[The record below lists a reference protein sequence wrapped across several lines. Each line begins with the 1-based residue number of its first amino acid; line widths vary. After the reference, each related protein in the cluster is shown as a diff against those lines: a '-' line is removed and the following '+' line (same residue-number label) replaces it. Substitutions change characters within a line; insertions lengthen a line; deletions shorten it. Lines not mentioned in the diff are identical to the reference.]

1 MKKSELVLG
10 NVVKAYKGETE
21 YEITSI
27 TEELVILNGEKEV
40 KISTL
45 LKNYKL
51 VKEAEAKVEVEEGPK
66 SEEVEALVA
75 EIEEREN
82 EKENEREFL
91 DEVDRILG
99 ERAGYVEEADADPVV
114 ESEPEVESTENVED
128 IEENVEVEPVNN
140 ETETENKPKEKKE
153 KEVIYGIKVS
163 TGVNQTLIWKV
174 LKKVCE
180 NKDEEGIRIANELKE
195 KYPETF
201 SGAVRCLVSKK
212 RINYIDSIC

>member
-1 MKKSELVLG
+1 M
-10 NVVKAYKGETE
+10 
-21 YEITSI
+21 
-27 TEELVILNGEKEV
+27 ILH
-40 KISTL
+40 
-45 LKNYKL
+45 NYD
-51 VKEAEAKVEVEEGPK
+51 
-66 SEEVEALVA
+66 EALVA
-75 EIEEREN
+75 EIEER
-82 EKENEREFL
+82 ENEREFL

-99 ERAGYVEEADADPVV
+99 ERAGCVEEADTDPVV

-140 ETETENKPKEKKE
+140 ETKTENKPKEKKE

-180 NKDEEGIRIANELKE
+180 LKNEEGTKIANELKE
-195 KYPETF
+195 KYPEAF

-212 RINYIDSIC
+212 RINYINSIC